1 MRTNR
6 ESIPDSVSELD
17 AVDGS
22 GAPVQHP
29 RLEAAAAAREDRT
42 TVIVTVDGDLPRVL
56 PALREAGL
64 HVERTLTALS
74 IVVGTV
80 DVDGERAVASLRGV
94 TVERERT
101 VRTSASPGV
110 GPAASS
116 PR

>member
-17 AVDGS
+17 ALDHAGE
-22 GAPVQHP
+22 PVQHP
-29 RLEAAAAAREDRT
+29 RPEDEISPSGDRA
-42 TVIVTVDGDLPRVL
+42 TVIVTVDGDLPQVL

-94 TVERERT
+94 RVEREQT
-101 VRTSASPGV
+101 VRTSVLRSSEPG
-110 GPAASS
+110 AAA
-116 PR
+116 R